1 MGHEHTHSAGDGL
14 RALVD
19 YLGGLTLSGGDHDG
33 ARFEVLGWERR
44 FIRGA
49 FGQPGDAALSLAR
62 GNGKSALCAAIACA
76 VVDPAGPLHRRRA
89 EVVCVAAS
97 FKQARIVFEDV
108 REFLAGRY
116 DLDARR
122 TWRKQDSANSAE
134 LEHKPSGA
142 RVRCIGS
149 DPANAHGLRPLLVLA
164 DEPAE
169 WPPGTSRRMLSAL
182 RTGLGKM
189 PRSKLIALGTRPAS
203 AHHWFA
209 QLLDTA
215 PYAQCHAAR
224 PDDPPFWRRTWKR
237 ANPSLDHLPSLEE
250 ELRIEAVNA
259 RRDPDSRSEFNS
271 RRLNLGTADTAES
284 WLVDPERWADALAL
298 ATPEASGPY
307 VLGIDLGDE
316 AAMTAAA
323 GYWRTGR
330 LDAFA
335 AFPAIPTLAERGK
348 RDGVEGAYLAMAER
362 GELVC
367 HPGRTSKPRLLVTEA
382 LLRWGQPVAVV
393 ADAHRKG
400 ELLDALEGSGMAA
413 VPVVIRRMGP
423 FDGGEDRADFH
434 RAILEGLARPT
445 DNRLL
450 DSAVSEAR
458 TVLSPKG
465 GMRHLAKGTAGGR
478 RLRARDDAAAAAVL
492 AVAAGWREWHSKPAT
507 TARLLV
513 GSVG

>member
-1 MGHEHTHSAGDGL
+1 MAG
-14 RALVD
+14 
-19 YLGGLTLSGGDHDG
+19 YIGGLTIGQGRYYGQPFPLLH
-33 ARFEVLGWERR
+33 WQRR
-44 FIRGA
+44 LLRCFDA
-49 FGQPGDAALSLAR
+49 PGDAAVSLGR
-62 GNGKSALCAAIACA
+62 GGGKSTFIAGIAAAA
-76 VVDPAGPLHRRRA
+76 VDVGGPLVEPGA
-89 EVVCVAAS
+89 QTVVVASS
-97 FKQARIVFEDV
+97 FDQGKEAIFDTMMW
-108 REFLAGRY
+108 FLRPTLERYGRGT
-116 DLDARR
+116 RGR
-122 TWRKQDSANSAE
+122 FRVQDSANRAVIEDRETRASV
-134 LEHKPSGA
+134 
-142 RVRCIGS
+142 RVLGC
-149 DPANAHGLRPLLVLA
+149 DPRRGHGLQTKLVIA
-164 DEPAE
+164 DEIAQWE
-169 WPPGTSRRMLSAL
+169 PGSMRKLLAALDTSGGKLEGSKMLW
-182 RTGLGKM
+182 
-189 PRSKLIALGTRPAS
+189 LGTRPETPGHPFQQALDGLNTT
-203 AHHWFA
+203 F
-209 QLLDTA
+209 QLT
-215 PYAQCHAAR
+215 YAAR
-224 PDDPPFWRRTWKR
+224 AADPPFQRRTWKR
-237 ANPSLDHLPSLEE
+237 ANPGLDYLPDLEAKIRSE
-250 ELRIEAVNA
+250 VAA
-259 RRDPDSRSEFNS
+259 AKHDPDAMAKFRAH
-271 RRLNLGTADTAES
+271 RLNQGVGDTAES

-323 GYWRTGR
+323 GYWSNGR

-400 ELLDALEGSGMAA
+400 ELLDALEGSGMTA